1 MKKMKKKTIL
11 TAAAL
16 IVILSACVLFFVFQ
30 NKTRFEG
37 ERISNPD
44 SFSLRFDSMN
54 GADSETMALEAG
66 DTLHVSWK
74 IENGSVDIAVGQKN
88 EEPVYQAHDRSA
100 GDEADFSV
108 EIPKTGDYTITVNA
122 RQAKGRIDFVNTKQ
136 ASGETNE

>member
-1 MKKMKKKTIL
+1 MRKMKKKTIL

-54 GADSETMALEAG
+54 GADSETMALQAG

-74 IENGSVDIAVGQKN
+74 IESGSVNIVIGQKN
-88 EEPVYQAHDRSA
+88 EEPVYQANDRAA